1 MEKKTCY
8 FKGATETD
16 SITTKLVKGENNDGK
31 IFKNGHEE
39 PRGKMGTKMQTY

>member
-31 IFKNGHEE
+31 IFKNTNED
-39 PRGKMGTKMQTY
+39 RQGKK